1 MTDEF
6 KVRSVRMPEEVVISA
21 QIRAAR
27 ALLNW
32 SQERLAGEA
41 GVGATTVRD
50 IESQRRPTDTG
61 AMRQLRRAF
70 ENAGVRFVS
79 GAADGGAGV
88 RFVAGRP
95 HLIRQ
100 PEMTKWDG
108 LHFGVEWQGREIDV
122 FVAYEVVA
130 DFGGFS
136 SRQPDAA
143 YVKVFGDYRDEILD
157 KTGAALADG
166 RINRHSRVQL
176 TATDF
181 PRLVP
186 LHSLST

>member
-1 MTDEF
+1 VP
-6 KVRSVRMPEEVVISA
+6 KSVVISA

-32 SQERLAGEA
+32 SQERLAEEA
-41 GVGATTVRD
+41 GVGVTSIRD

-61 AMRQLRRAF
+61 VMRQLHQAF
-70 ENAGVRFVS
+70 ENAGVKFIS
-79 GAADGGAGV
+79 GAAEGGPGV
-88 RFVAGRP
+88 RFVAGQA

-108 LHFGVEWQGREIDV
+108 LHLSVEWKGQEIDIL
-122 FVAYEVVA
+122 VAYEVVS
-130 DFGGFS
+130 DLGNFS
-136 SRQPDAA
+136 GRQPNAA
-143 YVKVFGDYRDEILD
+143 YVDVFRNHRGEILD
-157 KTGAALADG
+157 ATGAALAAG
-166 RINRHSRVQL
+166 RIDRHSRVVL

-186 LHSLST
+186 LLSLST